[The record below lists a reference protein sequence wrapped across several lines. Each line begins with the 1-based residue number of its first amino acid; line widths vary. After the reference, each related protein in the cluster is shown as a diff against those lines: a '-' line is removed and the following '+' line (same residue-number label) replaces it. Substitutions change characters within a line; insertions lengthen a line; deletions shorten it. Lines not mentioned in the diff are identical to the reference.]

1 MLGRIETYLRGRSRG
16 LLVAL
21 SLLLIAAIGYLDFVT
36 GYDLSLSLFYLA
48 PVSILAWYDT
58 QRSAYLAA
66 SLSGLVWLLANSFSA
81 APGRLTPSLVIWNT
95 AIRLGFFVIVTKLLT
110 SLKASHETQRDLAR
124 TDSLT
129 GVFNGRTF
137 RELVQIELLRAHR
150 MGYPLSLIY
159 MDLDNFKALNDRRGH
174 ADGDTLLQAIGR
186 GLTVNLRGT
195 DVVGR
200 LGGDEF
206 TILLPNTD
214 EEQAALVASK
224 LHVLLNASAK
234 AIDPQVSLSMGV
246 VTSQSRAPEVEALI
260 SAADGLMYE
269 AKKSGKDLIR
279 RGMFQSAT

>member
-1 MLGRIETYLRGRSRG
+1 MVRRIETYLRGRSRG
-16 LLVAL
+16 MLVSL
-21 SLLLIAAIGYLDFVT
+21 SVLLIGAIGYLDFVT

-58 QRSAYLAA
+58 QPAAYLAA
-66 SLSGLVWLLANSFSA
+66 ALSGLVWLLANSFSA
-81 APGRLTPSLVIWNT
+81 APGRLTPSLAIWNT
-95 AIRLGFFVIVTKLLT
+95 AIRLGFFVIVSRLLT
-110 SLKASHETQRDLAR
+110 SLRASHETQRDLAR

-137 RELVQIELLRAHR
+137 RELVQIEMLRAHR

-159 MDLDNFKALNDRRGH
+159 MDLDNFKSVNDRHGH
-174 ADGDTLLQAIGR
+174 ADGDALLQAIGQ
-186 GLTVNLRGT
+186 GLTGNLRGT

-200 LGGDEF
+200 VGGDEF
-206 TILLPNTD
+206 AILLPNTD
-214 EEQAALVASK
+214 EEQAALVSSK
-224 LHVLLNASAK
+224 LHALLSSSTT
-234 AIDPQVSLSMGV
+234 AIEPKVSLSMGV
-246 VTSQSRAPEVEALI
+246 ITSLSRAPEVEALI

>member
-1 MLGRIETYLRGRSRG
+1 MLGRIETFMRGRSRG

-21 SLLLIAAIGYLDFVT
+21 SFLLIGAIGYLDFIT

-58 QRSAYLAA
+58 QPSAYLAA
-66 SLSGLVWLLANSFSA
+66 SLSGLVWLVANSLSV
-81 APGRLTPSLVIWNT
+81 APGRLTPSLAIWNT
-95 AIRLGFFVIVTKLLT
+95 AIRLGFFVIVTRLLT
-110 SLKASHETQRDLAR
+110 SLRASHETQRDLAR
-124 TDSLT
+124 TDSLA

-137 RELVQIELLRAHR
+137 RELVQIELLRAQR

-174 ADGDTLLQAIGR
+174 ADGDALLQAIGQ
-186 GLTVNLRGT
+186 GLSGNLRGT

-200 LGGDEF
+200 LGGDESA
-206 TILLPNTD
+206 ILLPNTD

-224 LHVLLNASAK
+224 LHALTNASTK
-234 AIDPQVSLSMGV
+234 AIDPQISLSMGV
-246 VTSQSRAPEVEALI
+246 VTSLSRAPEVEALI

-279 RGMFQSAT
+279 RGMFQSET